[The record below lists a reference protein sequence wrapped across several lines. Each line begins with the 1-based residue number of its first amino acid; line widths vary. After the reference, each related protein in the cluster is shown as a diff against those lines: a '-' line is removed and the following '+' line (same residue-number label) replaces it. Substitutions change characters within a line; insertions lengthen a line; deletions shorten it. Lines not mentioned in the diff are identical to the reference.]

1 MFKQNRID
9 FEKALQAID
18 AYNKIP
24 IQFYDVPLDS
34 ALEFSNQFN
43 LYAYDAYFLIC
54 AKDLNLSLLSLD
66 QVLITRAKE
75 TGLNVFEV

>member
-9 FEKALQAID
+9 LEKALQALY

-24 IQFYDVPLDS
+24 IQFYDVTLDS
-34 ALEFSNQFN
+34 ALEFSNKFN

-54 AKDLNLSLLSLD
+54 AKDLNIPLLSLD
-66 QVLITRAKE
+66 QVLIARAKE
-75 TGLNVFEV
+75 SGLNVFEV